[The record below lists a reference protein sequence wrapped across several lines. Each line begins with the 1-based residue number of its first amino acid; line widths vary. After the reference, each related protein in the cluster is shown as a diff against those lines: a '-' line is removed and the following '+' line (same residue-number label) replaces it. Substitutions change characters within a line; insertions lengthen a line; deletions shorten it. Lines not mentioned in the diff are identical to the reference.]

1 VVRKTEFGVF
11 VELEPDV
18 DGLIHL
24 SRLPPGTSLDDPALA
39 VGETV
44 HGWVRETEIKR
55 KRISLSLR
63 QIPDYDPWDGAAKR
77 YADGP
82 VIEGIVEST
91 APFGAFVTLEPG
103 LTGLLP
109 TSEMQVPRGANPA
122 RIFAP
127 GQKISVQV
135 VGVDP
140 RRKRISLAR
149 EGSKVEGS
157 RADLQNFMK
166 QQKSAEGMSA
176 MAAAFAKMKG
186 KGAEEIEAEVEAEV
200 EAEERTKVR

>member
-1 VVRKTEFGVF
+1 MVRKTEFGIF

-24 SRLPPGTSLDDPALA
+24 SRLPPGLSIDDPSLA
-39 VGETV
+39 IGETT
-44 HGWVRETEIKR
+44 HGWVRETDTKR
-55 KRISLSLR
+55 KRIALSLR
-63 QIPDYDPWDGAAKR
+63 QIPDHDPWEGAAKR

-91 APFGAFVTLEPG
+91 APFGAFITLEPG

-109 TSEMQVPRGANPA
+109 TSEMKVPRGANPA

-140 RRKRISLAR
+140 RRKRISLAS

-157 RADLQNFMK
+157 RADLQT
-166 QQKSAEGMSA
+166 S
-176 MAAAFAKMKG
+176 
-186 KGAEEIEAEVEAEV
+186 
-200 EAEERTKVR
+200 